1 MFPLSQEGHM
11 VSFRGGYLKDANKY
25 LPDAGGPSPGATLKA
40 ITFGTIEEEPSI
52 PQEESSGEN
61 TIKSN
66 TAPSNSQIS
75 IHVNGQDAQAA
86 EGGVAKAP
94 KLYSKD
100 ALQFPSF
107 MGRAPKN
114 FLKTEEGDG
123 NTMTYLSLLSSAI
136 L

>member
-1 MFPLSQEGHM
+1 MPQEG
-11 VSFRGGYLKDANKY
+11 SFGGNTTK
-25 LPDAGGPSPGATLKA
+25 
-40 ITFGTIEEEPSI
+40 
-52 PQEESSGEN
+52 SS
-61 TIKSN
+61 

-75 IHVNGQDAQAA
+75 VHVNGQDAQAA
-86 EGGVAKAP
+86 EGGVAKIP
-94 KLYSKD
+94 KTYTKD

-123 NTMTYLSLLSSAI
+123 NTMTYLSLLSFAN